1 MPGTGDDWAAQ
12 TADTI
17 ERVVGTVRD
26 KTTGRLEWVARLV
39 VFGVAIAIVGI
50 AAVTLLLI
58 AFVRLLAI
66 VPGPLWS
73 AYLGAGGIFTL
84 VGLLFWRM
92 RTTKTAKV

>member
-17 ERVVGTVRD
+17 ERVIGSVRG
-26 KTTGRLEWVARLV
+26 KTTEPLERIARVV
-39 VFGVAIAIVGI
+39 VFGVAIAIVGL

-58 AFVRLLAI
+58 TFVRLLAI
-66 VPGPLWS
+66 IPGPLWS

-84 VGLLFWRM
+84 LGLLFWRM
-92 RTTKTAKV
+92 RATKTAKV

>member
-1 MPGTGDDWAAQ
+1 VPGTGDDWAAQ

-17 ERVVGTVRD
+17 ERVVGSVRG
-26 KTTGRLEWVARLV
+26 KTSEPLERVARIV
-39 VFGVAIAIVGI
+39 VFGLAIAIVGI
-50 AAVTLLLI
+50 AAVALLLI

-73 AYLGAGGIFTL
+73 AYLVAGGIFTL